1 MWFLTFV
8 HLLYF
13 RLNFFLNQSRPDLF
27 DQTDI
32 PTRYSL
38 ETYHIMGSRILSRSF
53 TLEKTDDAAEKDKS
67 HAPEEDAGN
76 TSIGS
81 AMDVDSA
88 QEKEGEDVHGQE
100 HEQEEEEGSDDE
112 EEVAAE
118 VVMIPFADILNA
130 RYQTENVCWISIH
143 S

>member
-1 MWFLTFV
+1 
-8 HLLYF
+8 
-13 RLNFFLNQSRPDLF
+13 LF
-27 DQTDI
+27 DHTDI

-67 HAPEEDAGN
+67 HASEEDAGN

-88 QEKEGEDVHGQE
+88 AAQVKEGEDAHGEE
-100 HEQEEEEGSDDE
+100 HEQEEEEQGSDDE

-143 S
+143 